1 MSAAAPRRSGGFRN
15 AWRELAA
22 RTWGIASIDPDL
34 GERDAERV
42 REAVRACLQARGGEL
57 AARAQAAS
65 LGLRYLN
72 LGDEGRRRFLQIL
85 AEFDLDRT
93 IVDLAVADMQAADSD
108 ERYRATAQRLAGALQ
123 PPYIAVLR
131 RFNSLPRGFKF
142 LVDLRADV
150 LRFGDDAVFRR
161 LDEELYLLLASWF
174 DLGFLELR
182 AVTWDTSASL
192 LEKLANY
199 EAVHEVRGW
208 LDLKQRLAA
217 DRRCFAFFHPLMP
230 DEPLIFV
237 EVALTSELTPR
248 IDAVLKQTAPKDP
261 REATTAIF
269 YSISNCQKGLAG
281 MSFGDVLIKRV
292 VEELL
297 RELPNLRTF
306 ATLSPVPGF
315 RAWLDRQLES
325 TASLQ
330 DVLARRGWYREEE
343 LSSGLREPLLRLCA
357 RYLLQEKRSDG
368 SARDPVAHF
377 HLSNG
382 ARLERLNWL
391 ADTSSRGLTNSAGIM
406 VNYLYALDRIE
417 DNHYAYAT
425 QHRID
430 ASSTVRALLR

>member
-1 MSAAAPRRSGGFRN
+1 MSAVFPRRGGGFRS

-22 RTWGIASIDPDL
+22 RTWGTGSVDPEL

-42 REAVRACLQARGGEL
+42 RDAIRACLEARGGEL

-65 LGLRYLN
+65 LGLHYLN
-72 LGDEGRRRFLQIL
+72 LNDEGRRRFLRIL
-85 AEFDLDRT
+85 TEFDLDRSA
-93 IVDLAVADMQAADSD
+93 VDRAVAEMQGAQTD
-108 ERYRATAQRLAGALQ
+108 EEYRSAAQRLEATLQ
-123 PPYIAVLR
+123 PPYIQVLR

-150 LRFGDDAVFRR
+150 LRLGEDASLRS
-161 LDEELYLLLASWF
+161 LDNELYALLLSWF

-182 AVTWDTSASL
+182 AVTWDTPASL
-192 LEKLANY
+192 LEKLATY

-237 EVALTSELTPR
+237 EVALTAELTGR
-248 IDAVLKQTAPKDP
+248 IDALLRKSAPLDP

-292 VEELL
+292 VDELL

-315 RAWLDRQLES
+315 RSWLDRQLDS
-325 TASLQ
+325 SNLR
-330 DVLARRGWYREEE
+330 DVLARRGWYRETE
-343 LSSGLREPLLRLCA
+343 LSNALREPLLRLCA

-368 SARDPVAHF
+368 AARDPVAHF

-391 ADTSSRGLTNSAGIM
+391 ADTSARGLANSAGIM

-417 DNHYAYAT
+417 ENHYAYAT

-430 ASSTVRALLR
+430 ASHGVRALLR